1 MYGRTIVL
9 AVAAC
14 GWLAASLLA
23 FILVSTLSFFGIGLI
38 GLLLW
43 FICTRI
49 ELEKDGAVGSGWTP
63 ELIARQ
69 YEARQKMS
77 EAERAGYRE
86 EQTVAMQSVRFFRHL
101 GIALALIGAAGFV
114 WFQI

>member
-14 GWLAASLLA
+14 GWLVASLLA

-38 GLLLW
+38 E
-43 FICTRI
+43 T
-49 ELEKDGAVGSGWTP
+49 
-63 ELIARQ
+63 Q

-77 EAERAGYRE
+77 DEQRAAYRH
-86 EQTVAMQSVRFFRHL
+86 EQTLALQSARFFKHL
-101 GIALALIGAAGFV
+101 GIALTLIGVAGFV
-114 WFQI
+114 YFQL

>member
-1 MYGRTIVL
+1 MYGRTLVL

-14 GWLAASLLA
+14 GWLLASLLA
-23 FILVSTLSFFGIGLI
+23 FVLVSSLGFFGIGFI

-63 ELIARQ
+63 GLIARQ

-77 EAERAGYRE
+77 ETERAAFRE
-86 EQTVAMQSVRFFRHL
+86 EQGLALQSARFFKHL
-101 GIALALIGAAGFV
+101 GIALALIGAAGFAY
-114 WFQI
+114 FQL